1 MSQQIINTGVA
12 DKGNGDP
19 IRTAFTKVNA
29 NFAELYNSVSAV
41 VVTGATAPTSPGVGD
56 LWWDAESGRMYVY
69 YGTSWVDA
77 SPVDGVGIPTSTV
90 PEHSYGVPGNVEGMV
105 AFDDFYIYYCTGN
118 YVNTSTNIWKRVAL
132 DATPW

>member
-1 MSQQIINTGVA
+1 MTQRLINTGIA

-19 IRTAFTKVNA
+19 IRTAFTKVND
-29 NFAELYNSVSAV
+29 NFAELYSQLAASV
-41 VVTGATAPTSPGVGD
+41 VVGATAPTGPEEGS
-56 LWWDAESGRMYVY
+56 LWWDPESGRMYVY

-77 SPVDGVGIPTSTV
+77 SPVDGVGILITTA
-90 PEHSYGVPGNVEGMV
+90 PEHSYGVVGNVAGMV
-105 AFDDFYIYYCTGN
+105 AFDNSYIYYCTSN